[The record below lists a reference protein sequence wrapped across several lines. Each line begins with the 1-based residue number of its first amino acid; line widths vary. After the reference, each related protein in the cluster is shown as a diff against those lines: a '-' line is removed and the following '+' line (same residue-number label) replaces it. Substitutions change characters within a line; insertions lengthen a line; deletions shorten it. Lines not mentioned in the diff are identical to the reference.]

1 MKCPFCATGVTDVK
15 DSRPADVKGSRP
27 VTISIRRR
35 RKCRDCEVT
44 FTTHEEVRDF
54 ALEKN
59 VATSIDDMKRIRREM
74 AKIVNFIKEAGYV

>member
-15 DSRPADVKGSRP
+15 DSRPADVKGSHP
-27 VTISIRRR
+27 VTISIR
-35 RKCRDCEVT
+35 RDCEVT
-44 FTTHEEVRDF
+44 FTTHEKVRDF

-59 VATSIDDMKRIRREM
+59 IATSIDDMKRIRREM